1 LIGKVQGIR
10 RKVYMQKKTVKGFV
24 LGFTT
29 AVVLG
34 GATLT
39 AGAASGAFKDVKEGA
54 WYENAV
60 LWAQEKGIVNGYA
73 DGTFKPNNNV
83 TRAELTGVVSN
94 MAREGYINVDAPLEG
109 IDEYEAIQIGKTTVE
124 DLKPHD
130 RGPLHGQYTKQVG
143 DILIV
148 VDEGSGGVITN
159 KHYEIGA
166 ELSDQYT
173 YPQVTKENLQKL
185 EAGMSFEQ
193 VSLLFGGRGLLHSE
207 GEKFKLY
214 QWFGTDEPS
223 PKLTFDKIDNGLSLS
238 WSE

>member
-1 LIGKVQGIR
+1 
-10 RKVYMQKKTVKGFV
+10 MQKKTVKGFV

-39 AGAASGAFKDVKEGA
+39 AGAASGAFKDVKDGA

-73 DGTFKPNNNV
+73 DGSFKPNNNV

-94 MAREGYINVDAPLEG
+94 LAREGYINVDAPLKG
-109 IDEYEAIQIGKTTVE
+109 IDEYEAIQIGKTTLE
-124 DLKPHD
+124 DLKPYSE
-130 RGPLHGQYTKQVG
+130 GPLHGQYIKHAG

-159 KHYEIGA
+159 KHYEIGS
-166 ELSDQYT
+166 ELGDQYT

-185 EAGMSFEQ
+185 ESGMSFEQ
-193 VSLLFGGRGLLHSE
+193 VSLLFGGRGLLYSE
-207 GEKFKLY
+207 SEKFNTKTY
-214 QWFGTDEPS
+214 QWFGTNEPS
-223 PKLTFDKIDNGLSLS
+223 PKLTFEKIDNGLSLQ
-238 WSE
+238 WNK